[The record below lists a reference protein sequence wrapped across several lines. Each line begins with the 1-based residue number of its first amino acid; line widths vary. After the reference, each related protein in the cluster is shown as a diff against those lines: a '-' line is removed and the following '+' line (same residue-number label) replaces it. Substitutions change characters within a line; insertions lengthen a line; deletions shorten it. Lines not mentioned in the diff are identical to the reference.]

1 MLATQ
6 DLQPSAGVQLAF
18 EVRFDPDAVVA
29 EELKQLLQQRH
40 LLDIR
45 ISKHAARFAATKY
58 YDRAGFAS
66 PIDWMRFN
74 CHVTSVAAAD
84 LIMVGENLERLP
96 QSVQAVTQREIGF
109 PHLKT
114 MARTAEA
121 VGDGF
126 DETVLLPKARDN
138 SAGKFYYI
146 CDHYRHSVDPKA
158 YEAEQTE
165 RVENRKL
172 TITTCDDGA
181 VLIKGVFDPEGGAA
195 LRTAFEPLAR
205 RSGAHDDRS
214 REKRLADAAV
224 ELAVHALDI
233 GLVPQQATQRT
244 HLQVTTSLETLLG
257 LPGAAAAD
265 MEFSPLPISSRTVER
280 LACDA
285 SVTRILLDSDSMVI
299 DVGRAKRT
307 ISGPARKA
315 LNVRDR
321 GCTWPGCER
330 PASWTSGHHIRH
342 WLHGGTNEPPNLTL
356 LCYRH
361 HWMVHEGGWQV
372 VRGDDGRMLTIP
384 PVVDF
389 GAAAR
394 GPD

>member
-6 DLQPSAGVQLAF
+6 DVQPSEFSQLAF
-18 EVRFDPDAVVA
+18 DERSVDGA
-29 EELKQLLQQRH
+29 EEANELKQIFRQMDLLLLQA
-40 LLDIR
+40 
-45 ISKHAARFAATKY
+45 SGVAARFAATNY
-58 YDRAGFAS
+58 YDEGGFAS
-66 PIDWMRFN
+66 PIEWIRFE
-74 CHVTSVAAAD
+74 CHQTSTAAAD
-84 LIMVGENLERLP
+84 VIAVGENLERLP
-96 QSVQAVTQREIGF
+96 QTVQAVRDGEIGF

-114 MARTAEA
+114 MARTANFI
-121 VGDGF
+121 GGSF
-126 DETVLLPKARDN
+126 DESKLLPKAKDN

-181 VLIKGVFDPEGGAA
+181 VLIKGVLDPEGGAA
-195 LRTAFEPLAR
+195 FLTAVKPLAR
-205 RSGAHDDRS
+205 RSGTDDDRS
-214 REKRLADAAV
+214 REKRQADAVV
-224 ELAVHALDI
+224 ELSMHSLDT
-233 GLVPQQATQRT
+233 GLIPQQGSQRT
-244 HLQVTTSLETLLG
+244 HLNVTASLETLQG
-257 LPGAAAAD
+257 LPGASAAD
-265 MEFSPLPISSRTVER
+265 LEFSAVPISAKTVER

-285 SVTRILLDSDSMVI
+285 SITRIVLGSESTVI

-315 LNVRDR
+315 LNARDR

-330 PASWTSGHHIRH
+330 PASWTSGHHIKH
-342 WLHGGTNEPPNLTL
+342 WLHGGDNQPPNLTL

-361 HWMVHEGGWQV
+361 HYLVHEGNWQI
-372 VRGDDGRMLTIP
+372 VRGDDGRMITIP
-384 PVVDF
+384 PTVTF
-389 GAAAR
+389 GPPSR